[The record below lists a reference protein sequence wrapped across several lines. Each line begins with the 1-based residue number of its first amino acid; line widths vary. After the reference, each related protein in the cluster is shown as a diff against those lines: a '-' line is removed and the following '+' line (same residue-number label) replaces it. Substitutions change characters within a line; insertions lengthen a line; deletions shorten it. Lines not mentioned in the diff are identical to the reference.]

1 MVVDNETAA
10 LGGLVL
16 CGGKSSRMGVDK
28 ALVRL
33 TDGDPPIVQSVV
45 QALSAVAGRVLLSC
59 QDPAAYRFL
68 GLDAVADPPELR
80 GPAAGIVAGLEAL
93 DVYPWVLVAA
103 CDLPFVTPALARSLA
118 ARGHEFPGAQVVVPS
133 SKMGDEPLF
142 ALYRPWAARRL
153 RSAASRGVYRLTA
166 VPSAAPAPAALE
178 GAEVAR
184 VPLHELDTGGVSAP
198 EIALFNV
205 NDRSQLLEARRLAG
219 SATVPRAASAR

>member
-33 TDGDPPIVQSVV
+33 TDGGTSFVEAVV
-45 QALSAVAGRVLLSC
+45 QALSAVAGRVVVSC
-59 QDPAAYRFL
+59 QDPEAYRFL
-68 GLDAVADPPELR
+68 GLETVADPPGLR

-93 DVYPWVLVAA
+93 DACSWVLVAA

-118 ARGHEFPGAQVVVPS
+118 SRGRDFPGAQVVLPS
-133 SKMGDEPLF
+133 SEKGDEPLF
-142 ALYRPWAARRL
+142 ALYRPSAARRL

-166 VPSAAPAPAALE
+166 APSGAPAPAALE

-184 VPLHELDTGGVSAP
+184 VPLHELDTGGVPSP
-198 EIALFNV
+198 EAALFNV

-219 SATVPRAASAR
+219 AAPKPRTASAR